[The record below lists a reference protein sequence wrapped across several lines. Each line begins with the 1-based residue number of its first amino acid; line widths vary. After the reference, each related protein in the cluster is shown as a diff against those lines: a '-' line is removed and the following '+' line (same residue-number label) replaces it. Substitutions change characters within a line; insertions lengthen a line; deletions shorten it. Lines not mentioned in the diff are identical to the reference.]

1 MLFLSNNSY
10 AEQQSMAERVMP
22 NVELAVLND
31 GFTFDQL
38 NREAQIL
45 IKSELGRDNA
55 EKVLQMKFFN
65 QAEYEVNVHNFLYY
79 FQKDKNGYKIR
90 FVGVNDRGVPKEG
103 IMLDSKMPRLFVTK
117 EVVKTLQYKNKDS
130 VTRQVS
136 ITSTTKEL
144 SADQSRA
151 FAAAN
156 ASLAD

>member
-1 MLFLSNNSY
+1 MLLFTNNSY

-38 NREAQIL
+38 NAEAQML
-45 IKSELGRDNA
+45 VKSELVRSNA
-55 EKVLQMKFFN
+55 QKVLDMKFFN
-65 QAEYEVNVHNFLYY
+65 QSEYEVNVHNFLYY
-79 FQKDKNGYKIR
+79 FEKDKDGYKIK

-103 IMLDSKMPRLFVTK
+103 IVLDSKMPNLYVTK

-151 FAAAN
+151 FASAN
-156 ASLAD
+156 ALLAD